1 MTAGGLSEAVVE
13 DVALG
18 WPASLGYSVKHG
30 PEIASSEVPMEQ
42 SIGKGS

>member
-1 MTAGGLSEAVVE
+1 MTAGGLSEAIVE

-30 PEIASSEVPMEQ
+30 PEIASGELPIEQ